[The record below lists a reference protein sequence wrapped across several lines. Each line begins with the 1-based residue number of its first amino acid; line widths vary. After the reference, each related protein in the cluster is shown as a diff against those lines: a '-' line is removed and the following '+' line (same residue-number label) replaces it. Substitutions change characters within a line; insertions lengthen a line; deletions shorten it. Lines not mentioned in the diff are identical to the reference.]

1 LDFIPACHKSV
12 SLPDTIPDTP
22 SNTTLSPSIPFHQ
35 SIQQFQEELHS
46 NTIYMDTLLQK
57 LQDYYELVKTKHQLD
72 FEVPAGFQKFTQ
84 HFNLHQQNLI
94 HQPQQQPDGATDG
107 GSDDCLHHLTSISP
121 LPPAL
126 PESPLLD
133 TADTSNTV
141 TNTSPSEGSPPIV
154 HSVDKPSSSIPCTI
168 TMSEDFLRASM
179 GFRRVDTIKKH
190 LTSLYCATIK
200 LDSSPA
206 DAVLDAGDLAI
217 MRKTLRNTSAVP
229 RPSHLGDVVHMDIV
243 FGPEVSIGN
252 THYGLIFSD
261 RHSCMT
267 YIYPLQNL
275 TSDIPKQMQAFF
287 AHLGMLPKRLISD
300 FDLKL
305 IGGSARNYLNSML
318 IHVNAAPS
326 HHQDRN
332 GLVERHWQ
340 TMVSM
345 ARNWLASSKL
355 PSCFWFHAVKCAVEV
370 CNYFPLRLEDGSF
383 TTPFE
388 LAYAK
393 KPDLRVL
400 FKMFGLAAVRRE
412 RAGNSSLYKFEAQST
427 PMIAVG
433 RCPQSNGLQFY
444 NPSNGTFISSIDY
457 KFQNNITS
465 GTKFGYQYQ
474 PGTVIYR
481 LDETTT
487 IFTPKFALES
497 TVLVHT
503 HSPRMLLLLLVFRL
517 MIALLIMLL
526 NFRMEH

>member
-1 LDFIPACHKSV
+1 
-12 SLPDTIPDTP
+12 
-22 SNTTLSPSIPFHQ
+22 
-35 SIQQFQEELHS
+35 
-46 NTIYMDTLLQK
+46 M
-57 LQDYYELVKTKHQLD
+57 
-72 FEVPAGFQKFTQ
+72 
-84 HFNLHQQNLI
+84 
-94 HQPQQQPDGATDG
+94 
-107 GSDDCLHHLTSISP
+107 
-121 LPPAL
+121 
-126 PESPLLD
+126 
-133 TADTSNTV
+133 
-141 TNTSPSEGSPPIV
+141 
-154 HSVDKPSSSIPCTI
+154 
-168 TMSEDFLRASM
+168 
-179 GFRRVDTIKKH
+179 
-190 LTSLYCATIK
+190 
-200 LDSSPA
+200 
-206 DAVLDAGDLAI
+206 
-217 MRKTLRNTSAVP
+217 
-229 RPSHLGDVVHMDIV
+229 
-243 FGPEVSIGN
+243 
-252 THYGLIFSD
+252 
-261 RHSCMT
+261 
-267 YIYPLQNL
+267 
-275 TSDIPKQMQAFF
+275 
-287 AHLGMLPKRLISD
+287 
-300 FDLKL
+300 
-305 IGGSARNYLNSML
+305 
-318 IHVNAAPS
+318 
-326 HHQDRN
+326 
-332 GLVERHWQ
+332 
-340 TMVSM
+340 
-345 ARNWLASSKL
+345 
-355 PSCFWFHAVKCAVEV
+355 